1 MVKPKMS
8 QVDLRG
14 VVPGEFLYP
23 GVGKPAQ
30 GCASGLVNAIVQR
43 IDLLTCGWER
53 DPLAPMLRVVLLIG
67 MLTPPTS
74 PACAPPEGCGPP

>member
-23 GVGKPAQ
+23 DEGKPAQ
-30 GCASGLVNAIVQR
+30 GCASGLV
-43 IDLLTCGWER
+43 
-53 DPLAPMLRVVLLIG
+53 
-67 MLTPPTS
+67 
-74 PACAPPEGCGPP
+74 

>member
-23 GVGKPAQ
+23 EAGKPAQ
-30 GCASGLVNAIVQR
+30 GCASGLGNAIVQR
-43 IDLLTCGWER
+43 IDLLTCG
-53 DPLAPMLRVVLLIG
+53 VG
-67 MLTPPTS
+67 
-74 PACAPPEGCGPP
+74 EGIHWLPRSGWYY

>member
-23 GVGKPAQ
+23 EAGKPAQ
-30 GCASGLVNAIVQR
+30 GCTSGLV
-43 IDLLTCGWER
+43 
-53 DPLAPMLRVVLLIG
+53 
-67 MLTPPTS
+67 
-74 PACAPPEGCGPP
+74 